1 MAVVHLQIPDELL
14 NALESGELSP
24 DQLRELIRLEAEA
37 IGLSFDEALAAAH
50 HRTLPTDPV
59 GTDLGFLVSM
69 LEHEPI
75 AAD

>member
-1 MAVVHLQIPDELL
+1 MAIVHVHIPEELL
-14 NALESGELSP
+14 KAMESGEISSA
-24 DQLRELIRLEAEA
+24 QLRELIRIEAEA
-37 IGLSFDEALAAAH
+37 IGLSFAGAVSAAH
-50 HRTLPTDPV
+50 HRTLPSDPI